1 MNVQAYVFVTTG
13 SPGAKRVVVHVRRVP
28 GVLRADALFG
38 APDIMALIEG
48 ESIEQLD
55 HVIDGIGALDGV
67 VESETKIIRWV

>member
-1 MNVQAYVFVTTG
+1 
-13 SPGAKRVVVHVRRVP
+13 VRRVP

-67 VESETKIIRWV
+67 EESETKIIRWV